1 MASFRDR
8 LPSLLNRA
16 PLFLLYLNVL
26 AVATCGL
33 IYELIAGTL
42 ASYLLGDSVTQFS
55 LVIGVYLSALGVG
68 AWFSQYLHRGL
79 ARTFIEVELALALVG
94 GLSAPLL
101 FVSFAFVQWFQL
113 VLFGTVFVIGTL
125 VGLELPLLM
134 RILKEHLDFSD
145 LVSRVLTFDY
155 IGALLASLLF
165 PVLLVPYLGLM
176 RTSLVFGVLNALVG
190 LWGTYL
196 LRPLLTK
203 RGLAGLRGRAFLV
216 VGLLVVGIIKA
227 DTLTT
232 WTEEIILGKAVVHA
246 KQTRFQRIVVTNNR
260 QGFQLYLNGH
270 LQFNS
275 VDEYRY
281 HEALVHPAMMAAQQP
296 KRVLVLGGGD
306 GLAVREILKHDGV
319 ESVTLVDIDPGM
331 TEIATQ
337 LPLVRELNQESLLD
351 EKVTVVNT
359 DAFVWVGEERELFDA
374 VIIDFPD
381 PGSYSVGKLYTTFF
395 YRRLRQ
401 IISPDAVVS
410 IQCTSPL
417 VAGQSY
423 WCILRTMEEAG
434 FKVRPYCTA
443 VPTFGVWGFA
453 LASPQDDLVV
463 PRKLGELEQELSFLN
478 DSMLANL
485 FELPQD
491 IQPIETEVNQLNN
504 QVLVRYYD
512 EEWRGKE

>member
-1 MASFRDR
+1 M
-8 LPSLLNRA
+8 
-16 PLFLLYLNVL
+16 
-26 AVATCGL
+26 
-33 IYELIAGTL
+33 
-42 ASYLLGDSVTQFS
+42 
-55 LVIGVYLSALGVG
+55 
-68 AWFSQYLHRGL
+68 
-79 ARTFIEVELALALVG
+79 
-94 GLSAPLL
+94 
-101 FVSFAFVQWFQL
+101 
-113 VLFGTVFVIGTL
+113 
-125 VGLELPLLM
+125 
-134 RILKEHLDFSD
+134 
-145 LVSRVLTFDY
+145 
-155 IGALLASLLF
+155 
-165 PVLLVPYLGLM
+165 
-176 RTSLVFGVLNALVG
+176 
-190 LWGTYL
+190 
-196 LRPLLTK
+196 
-203 RGLAGLRGRAFLV
+203 AGLRGRAFLV

-281 HEALVHPAMMAAQQP
+281 HEALVHPAMLAAKTP

-306 GLAVREILKHDGV
+306 GLAVREILKYDNV

-337 LPLVRELNQESLLD
+337 LPLLRGLNEESLMH
-351 EKVTVVNT
+351 EKVTVTNT
-359 DAFVWVGEERELFDA
+359 DAFVWVGQEHEPFDA
-374 VIIDFPD
+374 VVIDFPD

-395 YRRLRQ
+395 YRRLKQ
-401 IISPDAVVS
+401 IITPDAVVS

-453 LASPQDDLVV
+453 LASLENDLGL
-463 PRKLGELEQELSFLN
+463 PEQLGKLEHELSFLN
-478 DSMLANL
+478 ESILANL
-485 FELPQD
+485 FELPRD
-491 IQPIETEVNQLNN
+491 IQPIETEINQLNN

>member
-1 MASFRDR
+1 M
-8 LPSLLNRA
+8 
-16 PLFLLYLNVL
+16 L

-68 AWFSQYLHRGL
+68 AWFSQYLHQGL

-113 VLFGTVFVIGTL
+113 VLFGSVFVIGTL

-165 PVLLVPYLGLM
+165 PILLVPYLGLM
-176 RTSLVFGVLNALVG
+176 RTSLVFGVMNALVG

-196 LRPLLTK
+196 LRPLLTN
-203 RGLAGLRGRAFLV
+203 RGLSGLRGRAFLV
-216 VGLLVVGIIKA
+216 VGGLVIGIIKA
-227 DTLTT
+227 DALTT
-232 WTEEIILGKAVVHA
+232 WTEEIILGKSVVHA
-246 KQTRFQRIVVTNNR
+246 RQTRFQRILVTNDR
-260 QGFQLYLNGH
+260 RGFQLYLNGH

-275 VDEYRY
+275 TDEYRY
-281 HEALVHPAMMAAQQP
+281 HEALVHPVMLAAQQP
-296 KRVLVLGGGD
+296 KRILVLGGGD
-306 GLAVREILKHDGV
+306 GLAVREILKHDSV
-319 ESVTLVDIDPGM
+319 ETVTLVDIDPGM

-337 LPLVRELNQESLLD
+337 FPLLRELNEQSLTH

-359 DAFVWVGEERELFDA
+359 DAFVWVGKQHEPFDA
-374 VIIDFPD
+374 VVIDFPD

-401 IISPDAVVS
+401 IMKPDALVS

-423 WCILRTMEEAG
+423 WCILRTMEESG
-434 FKVRPYCTA
+434 FHVRPYCTS

-453 LASPQDDLVV
+453 LAGQRAGIDVPPDLT
-463 PRKLGELEQELSFLN
+463 RIEQELSYLN
-478 DSMLANL
+478 EEMISNL
-485 FELPQD
+485 FELPRD
-491 IQPIETEVNQLNN
+491 IYPVETEINQLNN

-512 EEWRGKE
+512 EEWRGKD

>member
-1 MASFRDR
+1 M
-8 LPSLLNRA
+8 
-16 PLFLLYLNVL
+16 L

-68 AWFSQYLHRGL
+68 AWFSQYLHQGL

-113 VLFGTVFVIGTL
+113 VLFGSVFVIGTL

-134 RILKEHLDFSD
+134 RILKEHLNFSD

-165 PVLLVPYLGLM
+165 PILLVPYLGLM
-176 RTSLVFGVLNALVG
+176 RTSLVFGVMNALVG

-196 LRPLLTK
+196 LRPLLTN
-203 RGLAGLRGRAFLV
+203 RGLSGLRGRAFLV
-216 VGLLVVGIIKA
+216 VGVLVVGIIKA
-227 DTLTT
+227 DALTT
-232 WTEEIILGKAVVHA
+232 WTEEIILGKSVVHA
-246 KQTRFQRIVVTNNR
+246 RQTRFQRILVTNDR
-260 QGFQLYLNGH
+260 RGFQLYLNGH

-275 VDEYRY
+275 TDEYRY
-281 HEALVHPAMMAAQQP
+281 HEALVHPVMLAAQQP
-296 KRVLVLGGGD
+296 KRILVLGGGD
-306 GLAVREILKHDGV
+306 GLAVREILKHDSV
-319 ESVTLVDIDPGM
+319 ETVTLVDIDPGM

-337 LPLVRELNQESLLD
+337 FPLLRELNEQSLTH

-359 DAFVWVGEERELFDA
+359 DAFVWVGKQHEPFDA
-374 VIIDFPD
+374 VVIDFPD

-401 IISPDAVVS
+401 IMKPDALVS

-423 WCILRTMEEAG
+423 WCILRTMEESG
-434 FKVRPYCTA
+434 FHVRPYCTS

-453 LASPQDDLVV
+453 LAGLRAGIDVPPDLT
-463 PRKLGELEQELSFLN
+463 RIEQELSYLN
-478 DSMLANL
+478 EEMISNL
-485 FELPQD
+485 FELPRD
-491 IQPIETEVNQLNN
+491 IYPVETEVNQLNN

-512 EEWRGKE
+512 EEWRGKD

>member
-1 MASFRDR
+1 M
-8 LPSLLNRA
+8 
-16 PLFLLYLNVL
+16 L

-68 AWFSQYLHRGL
+68 AWFSQYLHQGL

-113 VLFGTVFVIGTL
+113 VLFGSVFVIGTL

-165 PVLLVPYLGLM
+165 PILLVPYLGLM
-176 RTSLVFGVLNALVG
+176 RTSLVFGVMNALVG

-196 LRPLLTK
+196 LRPLLTN
-203 RGLAGLRGRAFLV
+203 RGLSGLRGRAFLV
-216 VGLLVVGIIKA
+216 VGVLVIGIIKA
-227 DTLTT
+227 DALTT
-232 WTEEIILGKAVVHA
+232 WTEEIILGKSVVHA
-246 KQTRFQRIVVTNNR
+246 RQTRFQRILVTNDR
-260 QGFQLYLNGH
+260 RGFQLYLNGH

-275 VDEYRY
+275 TDEYRY
-281 HEALVHPAMMAAQQP
+281 HEALVHPVMLAAQQP
-296 KRVLVLGGGD
+296 KRILVLGGGD
-306 GLAVREILKHDGV
+306 GLAVREILKHDSV
-319 ESVTLVDIDPGM
+319 ETVTLVDIDPGM

-337 LPLVRELNQESLLD
+337 FPLLRELNEQSLTH

-359 DAFVWVGEERELFDA
+359 DAFVWVGKQHEPFDA
-374 VIIDFPD
+374 VVIDFPD

-401 IISPDAVVS
+401 IMKPDALVS

-423 WCILRTMEEAG
+423 WCILRTMEESG
-434 FKVRPYCTA
+434 FHVRPYCTS

-453 LASPQDDLVV
+453 LAGLRAGIDVPPDLT
-463 PRKLGELEQELSFLN
+463 RIEQELSYLN
-478 DSMLANL
+478 EEMISSL
-485 FELPQD
+485 FELPRD
-491 IQPIETEVNQLNN
+491 IYPVETEVNQLNN

-512 EEWRGKE
+512 EEWRGKD

>member
-1 MASFRDR
+1 M
-8 LPSLLNRA
+8 
-16 PLFLLYLNVL
+16 NVL

-68 AWFSQYLHRGL
+68 AWFSQYLHEKL

-94 GLSAPLL
+94 GFSAPLL
-101 FVSFAFVQWFQL
+101 FIAFAFVQWFQL
-113 VLFGTVFVIGTL
+113 VLFGTVFVIGVL

-134 RILKEHLDFSD
+134 RILKEHLDFNN

-165 PVLLVPYLGLM
+165 PILLVPYLGLV
-176 RTSLVFGVLNALVG
+176 RTSLVFGILNALVG

-196 LRPLLTK
+196 LRPLLTQ
-203 RGLAGLRGRAFLV
+203 RGLSSLRGRAFLV

-227 DTLTT
+227 DSLTT
-232 WTEEIILGKAVVHA
+232 WTEEIILGKAIVHA
-246 KQTRFQRIVVTNNR
+246 KQTRFQRIVVTKNR
-260 QGFQLYLNGH
+260 QGFQLYLNGN

-275 VDEYRY
+275 DDEYRY
-281 HEALVHPAMMAAQQP
+281 HEALVHPVMLAAKHP

-306 GLAVREILKHDGV
+306 GLAVREILKHDSV

-331 TEIATQ
+331 TDIAQ
-337 LPLVRELNQESLLD
+337 NLPLLRDLNGQALTNK
-351 EKVTVVNT
+351 KVTIVNT
-359 DAFVWVGEERELFDA
+359 DAFTWIGEQHQPFDA
-374 VIIDFPD
+374 VVIDFPD

-395 YRRLRQ
+395 YKRLRQ
-401 IISPDAVVS
+401 VLAPDAVVS

-417 VAGQSY
+417 VASRSY
-423 WCILRTMEEAG
+423 WCILQTMEAAG
-434 FKVRPYCTA
+434 FWVRPYCTS

-453 LASPQDDLVV
+453 LASPQAAIAV
-463 PRKLGELEQELSFLN
+463 PQHLGDLEQELSYLSESVMVN
-478 DSMLANL
+478 M
-485 FELPQD
+485 FELPRD
-491 IQPIETEVNQLNN
+491 IQPVETEVNQLND
-504 QVLVRYYD
+504 QTLVRYYD
-512 EEWRGKE
+512 EEWRGRN

>member
-1 MASFRDR
+1 M
-8 LPSLLNRA
+8 
-16 PLFLLYLNVL
+16 L

-68 AWFSQYLHRGL
+68 AWFSQYLHQGL

-113 VLFGTVFVIGTL
+113 VLFGSVFVIGTL

-165 PVLLVPYLGLM
+165 PILLVPYLGLM
-176 RTSLVFGVLNALVG
+176 RTSLVFGVMNALVG

-196 LRPLLTK
+196 LRPLLTN
-203 RGLAGLRGRAFLV
+203 RGLSGLRGRAFLV
-216 VGLLVVGIIKA
+216 VGVLVVGIIKA
-227 DTLTT
+227 DALTT
-232 WTEEIILGKAVVHA
+232 WTEEIILGKSVVHA
-246 KQTRFQRIVVTNNR
+246 RQTRFQRILVTNDR
-260 QGFQLYLNGH
+260 RGFQLYLNGH

-275 VDEYRY
+275 TDEYRY
-281 HEALVHPAMMAAQQP
+281 HEALVHPVMLAAQQP
-296 KRVLVLGGGD
+296 KRILVLGGGD
-306 GLAVREILKHDGV
+306 GLAVREILKHDSV
-319 ESVTLVDIDPGM
+319 ETVTLVDIDPGM

-337 LPLVRELNQESLLD
+337 FPLLRELNEQSLTH

-359 DAFVWVGEERELFDA
+359 DAFVWVGKQHEPFDA
-374 VIIDFPD
+374 VVIDFPD

-401 IISPDAVVS
+401 IMKPDALVS

-423 WCILRTMEEAG
+423 WCILRTMEESG
-434 FKVRPYCTA
+434 FHVRPYCTS

-453 LASPQDDLVV
+453 LAGLRAGIDVPPDLT
-463 PRKLGELEQELSFLN
+463 RIEQELSYLN
-478 DSMLANL
+478 EEMISNL
-485 FELPQD
+485 FELPRD
-491 IQPIETEVNQLNN
+491 IYPVETEVNQLNN

-512 EEWRGKE
+512 EEWRGKD

>member
-1 MASFRDR
+1 M
-8 LPSLLNRA
+8 
-16 PLFLLYLNVL
+16 L

-68 AWFSQYLHRGL
+68 AWFSQYLHQGL

-113 VLFGTVFVIGTL
+113 VLFGSVFVIGTL

-165 PVLLVPYLGLM
+165 PILLVPYLGLM
-176 RTSLVFGVLNALVG
+176 RTSLVFGVMNALVG

-196 LRPLLTK
+196 LRPLLTN
-203 RGLAGLRGRAFLV
+203 RGLSGLRGRAFLV
-216 VGLLVVGIIKA
+216 VGVLVVGIIKA
-227 DTLTT
+227 DALTT
-232 WTEEIILGKAVVHA
+232 WTEEIILGKSVVHA
-246 KQTRFQRIVVTNNR
+246 RQTRFQRILVTNDR
-260 QGFQLYLNGH
+260 RGFQLYLNGH

-275 VDEYRY
+275 TDEYRY
-281 HEALVHPAMMAAQQP
+281 HEALVHPVMLAAQQP
-296 KRVLVLGGGD
+296 KRILVLGGGD
-306 GLAVREILKHDGV
+306 GLAVREILKHDSV
-319 ESVTLVDIDPGM
+319 DTVTLVDIDPGM

-337 LPLVRELNQESLLD
+337 FPLLRELNEQSLTH

-359 DAFVWVGEERELFDA
+359 DAFVWVGKQHEPFDA
-374 VIIDFPD
+374 VVIDFPD

-401 IISPDAVVS
+401 IMKPDALVS

-423 WCILRTMEEAG
+423 WCILRTMEESG
-434 FKVRPYCTA
+434 FHVRPYCTS

-453 LASPQDDLVV
+453 LAGLRAGIDVPPDLT
-463 PRKLGELEQELSFLN
+463 RIEQELSYLN
-478 DSMLANL
+478 EEMISNL
-485 FELPQD
+485 FELPRD
-491 IQPIETEVNQLNN
+491 IYPVETEVNQLNN

-512 EEWRGKE
+512 EEWRGKD

>member
-1 MASFRDR
+1 M
-8 LPSLLNRA
+8 
-16 PLFLLYLNVL
+16 L

-68 AWFSQYLHRGL
+68 AWFSQYLHQGL

-94 GLSAPLL
+94 GLSASLL

-113 VLFGTVFVIGTL
+113 VLFGSVFVIGTL

-165 PVLLVPYLGLM
+165 PILLVPYLGLM
-176 RTSLVFGVLNALVG
+176 RTSLVFGVMNALVG

-196 LRPLLTK
+196 LRPLLTN
-203 RGLAGLRGRAFLV
+203 RGLSGLRGRAFLV
-216 VGLLVVGIIKA
+216 VGVLVIGIIKA
-227 DTLTT
+227 DALTT
-232 WTEEIILGKAVVHA
+232 WTEEIILGKSVVHA
-246 KQTRFQRIVVTNNR
+246 RQTRFQRILVTNDR
-260 QGFQLYLNGH
+260 RGFQLYLNGH

-275 VDEYRY
+275 TDEYRY
-281 HEALVHPAMMAAQQP
+281 HEALVHPVMLAAQQP
-296 KRVLVLGGGD
+296 KRILVLGGGD
-306 GLAVREILKHDGV
+306 GLAVREILKHDSV
-319 ESVTLVDIDPGM
+319 ETVTLVDIDPGM

-337 LPLVRELNQESLLD
+337 FPLLRELNEQSLTH

-359 DAFVWVGEERELFDA
+359 DAFVWVGKQHEPFDA
-374 VIIDFPD
+374 VVIDFPD

-401 IISPDAVVS
+401 IMKPDALVS

-423 WCILRTMEEAG
+423 WCILRTMEESG
-434 FKVRPYCTA
+434 FHVRPYCTS

-453 LASPQDDLVV
+453 LAGLRAGIDVPPDLT
-463 PRKLGELEQELSFLN
+463 RIEQELSYLN
-478 DSMLANL
+478 EEMISSL
-485 FELPQD
+485 FELPRD
-491 IQPIETEVNQLNN
+491 IYPVETEVNQLNN

-512 EEWRGKE
+512 EEWRGKD